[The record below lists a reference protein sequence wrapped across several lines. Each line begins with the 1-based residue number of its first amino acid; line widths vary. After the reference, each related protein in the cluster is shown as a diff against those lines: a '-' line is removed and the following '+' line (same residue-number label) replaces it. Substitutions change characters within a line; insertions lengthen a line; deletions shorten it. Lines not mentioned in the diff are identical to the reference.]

1 MEHSS
6 LLYDVRGK
14 GVELST
20 KQASKL
26 TGADDIRPTTMMIMR
41 RIMMMMV
48 MMVIIIFTKNVRH
61 TNVMIITSKLVL
73 TNTSLLKP

>member
-1 MEHSS
+1 M
-6 LLYDVRGK
+6 
-14 GVELST
+14 ST

-48 MMVIIIFTKNVRH
+48 MMVIIILTKNVRP
-61 TNVMIITSKLVL
+61 TIVMIITSKNVL
-73 TNTSLLKP
+73 TDAGLLKP

>member
-1 MEHSS
+1 M
-6 LLYDVRGK
+6 
-14 GVELST
+14 ST

-61 TNVMIITSKLVL
+61 TNVMIITSKQAF
-73 TNTSLLKP
+73 